1 MTFNIDKAVEQWRKE
16 LLADPSIEP
25 GFAEEII
32 SSLYDRYDDL
42 LIRGYTQE
50 EAFEKARNAVAPDL
64 KDTCVEYK
72 KLTARKP
79 ILFSKQPKLFILLPN
94 YLKTSLRHLSRKK
107 FYNVINYLS
116 LVIGLLFTLLAI
128 LYIDYETS
136 FDTFHQDTEQKYR
149 LGREFRSQE
158 YSVYSFDGYYSA
170 PRDTQLKQ
178 INGLQAIDGVELA
191 CHFYTFNN
199 IPELVTVNDKELPV
213 EGLLETNTPDRFF
226 EFFNWKFIRGDVPSF
241 SKQLNSVILTESE
254 AERFFGKD
262 WASKGIIGQN
272 LNYNDEDFVITGVI
286 EDIPSTSHY
295 DFSMAMNV
303 KKINYW
309 GSRTYIKIDQGED
322 PKEIAQRIDA
332 NIDKINARL
341 AESELFKGNIIQNIT
356 DIHLNSDM
364 LYELKP
370 PGDKKYLYIFGI
382 ISGIILLLTVSNYT
396 NLSIAMNASRTREIG
411 MRKLFGAKKPQII
424 KQFLSESLLLSLLSI
439 PMVYI
444 GLKLLIPEFNS
455 FMNVELWGEQTSD
468 LKIWSYFLGIAL
480 LIGLL
485 SGIYP
490 ALYLGKK
497 KIIRLFKG
505 NLVQSGGSGITTRKA
520 IITFQFTLLIGL
532 CSLTL
537 YVNQQLKYIQNA
549 DIGFDR
555 DALVY
560 VNLGEDAD
568 VYKTFKNEVLKI
580 PGVTGVGTGSPLGRS
595 PFNQTTY
602 KLGQTDEVFDDA
614 YDIQLTYESI
624 KMLDIET
631 SIPEIIEDP
640 DKAPKYVVIINETL
654 KQKLMNR
661 FDLTADELLQRRI
674 IEEPEYT
681 DEETGEVGFPFEI
694 GGFFKDINMFSLR
707 EKVTPMFITAYKD
720 PGNVRWAA
728 IGFDTSNREQLME
741 EVKAAYKKLDL
752 DKAFYSSYL
761 SQNIRELYKK
771 ERRLGSI
778 CILFSI
784 VAFFVAVIGLI
795 ALTTYLTTLKQKE
808 IGIRKI
814 LGANYLQLIKR
825 FNKEYLWLLI
835 IAILI
840 AAPLTYYG
848 VSTWLESFA
857 YRIDLNGLVFVWA
870 ALITIFIST
879 LAVSLITLKVVRAV
893 PVKTLQVDQ

>member
-1 MTFNIDKAVEQWRKE
+1 MNMSFNIDNAIEEWRKE
-16 LLADPSIEP
+16 LLAQEVMEP
-25 GFAEEII
+25 GYADEII
-32 SSLYDRYDDL
+32 ASLYDRYDDYL
-42 LIRGYTQE
+42 LQGLDQKA
-50 EAFEKARNAVAPDL
+50 AFEKAKKAVSPCL
-64 KDTCVEYK
+64 KSTCQEYQKVTSK
-72 KLTARKP
+72 KTIIPSQK
-79 ILFSKQPKLFILLPN
+79 SKLFILLPN

-107 FYNVINYLS
+107 FYNAINYLS

-136 FDTFHQDTEQKYR
+136 FDAFHQDNDQKYR
-149 LGREFRSQE
+149 LGREFRSQK

-170 PRDTQLKQ
+170 PRETQLKQ
-178 INGLQAIDGVELA
+178 INGLQNIQGVELA
-191 CHFYTFNN
+191 CHFYTFGL
-199 IPELVTVNDKELPV
+199 PELVTANAKELAV
-213 EGLLETNTPDRFF
+213 ENLLETNTPTRFF
-226 EFFNWKFIRGDVPSF
+226 EFFNWKFIQGNANEF
-241 SKQLNSVILTESE
+241 SRQLNTVVLTESE
-254 AERFFGKD
+254 AKRFFGD
-262 WASKGIIGQN
+262 NWAQDDIIGET
-272 LNYNDEDFVITGVI
+272 LRYNDNDFVITGVI
-286 EDIPSTSHY
+286 ENIPSTSHY

-309 GSRTYIKIDQGED
+309 GSRSYIKIAENENPQD
-322 PKEIAQRIDA
+322 IAQRIDD
-332 NIDKINARL
+332 NMDKINTPL
-341 AESELFKGNIIQNIT
+341 SQSELFEGSIIQNIR
-356 DIHLNSDM
+356 DIHLNSNM

-370 PGDKKYLYIFGI
+370 PGDKTYLYIFGV
-382 ISGIILLLTVSNYT
+382 ISSIILLLTISNYT

-411 MRKLFGAKKPQII
+411 MRKLFGAKKPQIV
-424 KQFLSESLLLSLLSI
+424 KQFLAESLLLSLLSI
-439 PMVYI
+439 PLVYL
-444 GLKLLIPEFNS
+444 GLTLLIPEFNT
-455 FMNVELWGEQTSD
+455 FMNVDLQTSD
-468 LKIWSYFLGIAL
+468 GKIWLYMIGIAL

-485 SGIYP
+485 SGLYP

-497 KIIRLFKG
+497 KIIRLFQG
-505 NLVQSGGSGITTRKA
+505 NLVKSGGSGVTTRKA

-537 YVNQQLKYIQNA
+537 YVNQQLDYIQTA

-568 VYKTFKNEVLKI
+568 VYNTFKNEVLKI

-614 YDIQLTYESI
+614 YDIQLTYESV

-631 SIPEIIEDP
+631 SVPDLIENPE
-640 DKAPKYVVIINETL
+640 KAPRYVVLINETL
-654 KQKLMNR
+654 KQKLMNQ
-661 FDLTADELLQRRI
+661 FNLTEGELLNRRI

-707 EKVTPMFITAYKD
+707 ERITPMFITAYKE
-720 PGNVRWAA
+720 PENVRWAA
-728 IGFDTSNREQLME
+728 IGFDTDNTEQLMTQI
-741 EVKAAYKKLDL
+741 KAAYKKLNL
-752 DKAFYSSYL
+752 DKAFYTSYL
-761 SQNIRELYKK
+761 SQNINELYKK

-778 CILFSI
+778 CILFSV

-825 FNKEYLWLLI
+825 FNKEYVWLLI
-835 IAILI
+835 IAIII

-848 VSTWLESFA
+848 VSQWLNSFA
-857 YRIDLNGLVFVWA
+857 YRIDLNLLIFLWA
-870 ALITIFIST
+870 ALITIFISAT
-879 LAVSLITLKVVRAV
+879 AVSLITLKVVRAV
-893 PVKTLQVDQ
+893 PVKTLQEQQ